1 MLISAL
7 VVAFAFA
14 AAFTDFRWHKIYNWT
29 TYPGM
34 LTALVVHGLGSAT
47 GLALDPEHPLSQW
60 VGWIG
65 LADSV
70 AGLVACGCLMIVLFV
85 FFRIG
90 GGDVKLLAMLGA
102 FLGWEKGIETLLWTF
117 VLGGA
122 VGLTVLIWRVGL
134 WTLVARSFRH
144 FWSTLRFGYLSR
156 LTEEERRELQVPLF
170 LAPAALAAVV
180 IVRFEL
186 LEYLDLRFQI

>member
-7 VVAFAFA
+7 VVAFTLA
-14 AAFTDFRWHKIYNWT
+14 AACTDLRWHKIYNWT

-34 LTALVVHGLGSAT
+34 LTALAVNAVGSWM
-47 GLALDPEHPLSQW
+47 GLAQQPDHPWSRW

-65 LADSV
+65 LADSA
-70 AGLVACGCLMIVLFV
+70 AGFLACGFLMMVLFV

-102 FLGWEKGIETLLWTF
+102 FLGLERGIETLLWTF

-134 WTLVARSFRH
+134 WTLLARSFRH
-144 FWSTLRFGYLSR
+144 VWSTMRLGHFSR
-156 LTEEERRELQVPLF
+156 LTEEERKQLQPPLY
-170 LAPAALAAVV
+170 LAPTALAALL

-186 LEYLDLRFQI
+186 LEILS